1 VLQGS
6 LHIVAEGEGLMKSLF
21 QMTRGERRAAVA
33 GVNLFFAALLGA
45 NLGSVGT
52 VSLKEHI
59 YLSILVAGAVSGLF
73 MAAVSSRRSKSVG
86 ILVGYAILLG
96 TLVVAPV
103 SLLTNITTQFQT
115 IVATLAVWTGFL
127 LVMRLSPIL
136 PGDGV
141 EAMVIEDEIGSADR
155 RL

>member
-1 VLQGS
+1 
-6 LHIVAEGEGLMKSLF
+6 M
-21 QMTRGERRAAVA
+21 
-33 GVNLFFAALLGA
+33 
-45 NLGSVGT
+45 
-52 VSLKEHI
+52 
-59 YLSILVAGAVSGLF
+59 
-73 MAAVSSRRSKSVG
+73 
-86 ILVGYAILLG
+86 
-96 TLVVAPV
+96 
-103 SLLTNITTQFQT
+103 QFQT